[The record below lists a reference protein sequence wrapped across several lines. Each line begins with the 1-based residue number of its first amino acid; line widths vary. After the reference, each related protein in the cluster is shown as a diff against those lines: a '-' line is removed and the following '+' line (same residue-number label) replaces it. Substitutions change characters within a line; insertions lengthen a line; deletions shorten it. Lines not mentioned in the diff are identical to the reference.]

1 MVQAM
6 LRVGSLILAVLAA
19 AGTVSAAFSEGRTN
33 GRDSSLTV
41 SLLHDDLGRIAQ
53 EERAVFPSYLNTEE
67 NQHPA
72 PLEKHPM
79 EGKRSERRRY

>member
-53 EERAVFPSYLNTEE
+53 RSGLFPL
-67 NQHPA
+67 HIWI
-72 PLEKHPM
+72 
-79 EGKRSERRRY
+79 RRRINI